1 MKAEIITIG
10 DELLIG
16 QVIDTNSTWIAEQ
29 LNDVGIEMHF
39 KCTVSDNKH
48 AILQALKD
56 AEKRSNLV
64 ILTGGLGPTKDDITK
79 HTFCEYF
86 NTNLTRNKKVELWV
100 EEIFKKRNLP
110 VIDVNLMQAD
120 LPENCEVLWNR
131 SGTAPGMWFEN
142 NSVIFASFPGV
153 PFEMKTI
160 FKEEFLPKISK
171 IKTLPSIVHRTIQ
184 TCSLGESFL
193 AKRIEHIENSLPNY
207 IRLAYLPNIGTVR
220 LRFSAFGN
228 NADALHLEIDE
239 IVSKLKEIIGEH
251 IYAEG
256 EQSLS
261 ETLGKILLE
270 KGETIATAESC
281 TGGFL
286 SHLITSVA
294 GSSAY
299 YKGSIIAYDNSIK
312 KSELNIA
319 DEILSKHGAVSEAC
333 VLEMASQI
341 RMKFNTDY
349 AIATSGIAGPGG
361 GTIDKPVGSV
371 WIGIASKNETKA
383 YLFNMGD
390 NRERTIL
397 RTALMGMDLLR
408 KLILKNRAN
417 GL

>member
-239 IVSKLKEIIGEH
+239 IVSKLKEVIGEH

>member
-131 SGTAPGMWFEN
+131 SGTAPGMWVEN

-239 IVSKLKEIIGEH
+239 IVSKLKEVIGEH

-361 GTIDKPVGSV
+361 GTTDKPVGTV
-371 WIGIASKNETKA
+371 WIGIASKIETKA
-383 YLFNMGD
+383 YMFNMGD

>member
-86 NTNLTRNKKVELWV
+86 NTNLIRNKKVELWV

-239 IVSKLKEIIGEH
+239 IVSKLKEVIGEH

>member
-1 MKAEIITIG
+1 M
-10 DELLIG
+10 
-16 QVIDTNSTWIAEQ
+16 
-29 LNDVGIEMHF
+29 
-39 KCTVSDNKH
+39 
-48 AILQALKD
+48 
-56 AEKRSNLV
+56 
-64 ILTGGLGPTKDDITK
+64 
-79 HTFCEYF
+79 
-86 NTNLTRNKKVELWV
+86 WV
-100 EEIFKKRNLP
+100 
-110 VIDVNLMQAD
+110 
-120 LPENCEVLWNR
+120 
-131 SGTAPGMWFEN
+131 EN

-239 IVSKLKEIIGEH
+239 IVSKLKEVIGEH

-361 GTIDKPVGSV
+361 GTTDKPVGTV

-383 YLFNMGD
+383 YMFNMGD

-408 KLILKNRAN
+408 KLILKNSKN

>member
-39 KCTVSDNKH
+39 KCTVSDNKY

-86 NTNLTRNKKVELWV
+86 NTNLIRNKKVELWV

-193 AKRIEHIENSLPNY
+193 AKRIEHIENNLPSH

-220 LRFSAFGN
+220 LRFSAYGN
-228 NADALHLEIDE
+228 NAEALHHEIDE
-239 IVSKLKEIIGEH
+239 IVSKLKEVIGEH

-261 ETLGKILLE
+261 EVLGKILLD

-312 KSELNIA
+312 KSELKIT
-319 DEILSKHGAVSEAC
+319 DEILNNHGAVSEAC
-333 VLEMASQI
+333 VVEMASQI
-341 RMKFNTDY
+341 RRKFNTNY

-361 GTIDKPVGSV
+361 GTIDKPVGTV

-383 YLFNMGD
+383 YMFNMGD

>member
-39 KCTVSDNKH
+39 KCTVSDNKN
-48 AILQALKD
+48 AILKALKD
-56 AEKRSNLV
+56 AENRSNLV

-86 NTNLTRNKKVELWV
+86 NTKLIRNKKVEEWV
-100 EEIFKKRNLP
+100 EDIFKKRNLP
-110 VIDVNLMQAD
+110 IIDVNLMQAD

-142 NSVIFASFPGV
+142 NNVIFASFPGV

-171 IKTLPSIVHRTIQ
+171 TKALPSIVHRTIQ

-193 AKRIEHIENSLPNY
+193 AKKIEHIENSLPNY

-220 LRFSAFGN
+220 LRFSAYGN
-228 NADALHLEIDE
+228 NAEALHREIDD
-239 IVSKLKEIIGEH
+239 IITKLKEVIGEH

-256 EQSLS
+256 EQSLA
-261 ETLGKILLE
+261 
-270 KGETIATAESC
+270 ETIGKLLQKSGATISTAESC

-312 KSELNIA
+312 KSELNIT
-319 DEILSKHGAVSEAC
+319 DEILSNHGAVSKAC

-361 GTIDKPVGSV
+361 GSIEKPVGTV
-371 WIGIASKNETKA
+371 WIAIASKNETKA

-408 KLILKNRAN
+408 KVILKNHSN
-417 GL
+417 EL

>member
-29 LNDVGIEMHF
+29 LNDVGIEMHY
-39 KCTVSDNKH
+39 KCTVSDNKE
-48 AILQALKD
+48 AILKALKD
-56 AEKRSNLV
+56 AENRSNLV

-86 NTNLTRNKKVELWV
+86 NSKLKRNKKVEEWV

-110 VIDVNLMQAD
+110 IIEVNLMQAD

-131 SGTAPGMWFEN
+131 SGTAPGMWFESN
-142 NSVIFASFPGV
+142 QVIFASFPGV

-160 FKEEFLPKISK
+160 FKEEFLPKIST
-171 IKTLPSIVHRTIQ
+171 IKALPSIVHRTIQ

-193 AKRIEHIENSLPNY
+193 AKKIEHIENSLPSH

-220 LRFSAFGN
+220 LRFSAYGN
-228 NADALHLEIDE
+228 NAEALHQEIDE
-239 IVSKLKEIIGEH
+239 IVLKLKDVIGEH

-256 EQSLS
+256 EQSLA
-261 ETLGKILLE
+261 ETLGKLLIE
-270 KGETIATAESC
+270 KGETISTAESC

-286 SHLITSVA
+286 SHLITAVP

-299 YKGSIIAYDNSIK
+299 YKGSVIAYDNTIK
-312 KSELNIA
+312 KTELEISEELLTA
-319 DEILSKHGAVSEAC
+319 HGAVSEAC
-333 VLEMASQI
+333 VLAMASKI
-341 RMKFNTDY
+341 RTKFNTDY

-361 GTIDKPVGSV
+361 GTNEKPVGTV

-390 NRERTIL
+390 HRERTIL
-397 RTALMGMDLLR
+397 RTALMGMDLIR
-408 KLILKNRAN
+408 KLILTNSN
-417 GL
+417 NEL

>member
-79 HTFCEYF
+79 HTFYEYF
-86 NTNLTRNKKVELWV
+86 NTNLIRNKKVELWV

-239 IVSKLKEIIGEH
+239 IVSKLKEVIGEH

-383 YLFNMGD
+383 YMFNMGD

>member
-239 IVSKLKEIIGEH
+239 IVSKLKEVIGEH

-333 VLEMASQI
+333 VLEMASKI

-361 GTIDKPVGSV
+361 GTTDKPVGTV

-383 YLFNMGD
+383 YMFNMGD

>member
-239 IVSKLKEIIGEH
+239 IVSKLKEVIGEH

-361 GTIDKPVGSV
+361 GTTDKPVGTV

-383 YLFNMGD
+383 YMFNMGD